1 MPCHQTQRKRYDVA
15 AVSQGY
21 PRGKDLLRTMAFQRK
36 KHPVSDPAHYDSLI
50 SDQIKRARQNPD
62 NAEEWLKSGRLC
74 EARIEM
80 IRNHGRR
87 MPAVRYFALIY
98 LALILLSI
106 VITTR
111 FFPNL
116 VLFPLP
122 YIVSLIICTIF
133 LVFMLVRLWFL
144 RYPPSGRR
152 YFKKAVRIDPSC
164 VEAYMQLGLIA
175 LRRHQKRWGCQMLEK
190 VHQLNGDNRQ
200 VERKLKSV
208 YEKEFMAFFNRK
220 SQRVISLEDIT
231 ARQFEEIKLL
241 RSRVASLEALK
252 GRLSEQADQAKWDA
266 GHMAKRLKRELT
278 ERITAIRKAHKAEIG
293 AIRVAKDSVEEEKD
307 LAQRDFMRLTTEI
320 VEAKAETEGRSLHEA
335 SEGVREIMGSHMWI
349 SLLEHTRTYL
359 ATAEHT
365 FQLLSGNRDDPDFSL
380 VGMELCKALETEINR
395 ALIKPFPEYL
405 NGNGEEFLI
414 VNEIGAAK
422 GKPLY
427 FTYLAKV
434 VDMENFPGIS
444 SLTLGQYHFVLKKTL
459 DQDYALR
466 EYGDFLERIAHSS
479 KTVIGKSFLNKLE
492 TVTKRYRNAIA
503 HGSPMTQKE
512 CYHLRKLIFAGRN
525 SLLGTC
531 TQALGTSV
539 HRGIQACSRGRET
552 I

>member
-21 PRGKDLLRTMAFQRK
+21 PRGKDLLRTMAFHRK

-50 SDQIKRARQNPD
+50 SAQIKRARQNPD

-80 IRNHGRR
+80 IRNYGRR

-152 YFKKAVRIDPSC
+152 YFKKAVRIDPFC

-208 YEKEFMAFFNRK
+208 YEKEFVSFFNRK
-220 SQRVISLEDIT
+220 SHGMIGQERIIT
-231 ARQFEEIKLL
+231 RQFEEIKML
-241 RSRVASLEALK
+241 RSKVASLEALK
-252 GRLSEQADQAKWDA
+252 GRLSERASQAKWKTD
-266 GHMAKRLKRELT
+266 HTEKRLNKEMT
-278 ERITAIRKAHKAEIG
+278 ARITAIKRNHEAEIG
-293 AIRVAKDSVEEEKD
+293 AIRSKGSVEEEKE
-307 LAQRDFMRLTTEI
+307 LAQREFLRLTTEI

-395 ALIKPFPEYL
+395 VLIEPFPEYL

-414 VNEIGAAK
+414 INEIGAAK

-434 VDMENFPGIS
+434 VDMENFPGIT

-459 DQDYALR
+459 DQDYALK
-466 EYGDFLERIAHSS
+466 EYGDFLGWVAHSS
-479 KTVIGKSFLNKLE
+479 KNVIGKPFLNKLE

>member
-1 MPCHQTQRKRYDVA
+1 
-15 AVSQGY
+15 
-21 PRGKDLLRTMAFQRK
+21 MAFHRK

-50 SDQIKRARQNPD
+50 SDQIKRARQDPE

-80 IRNHGRR
+80 IRNYARR
-87 MPAVRYFALIY
+87 VPAARYFALIY

-116 VLFPLP
+116 VLFPVP
-122 YIVSLIICTIF
+122 YIVSLTICTIF

-144 RYPPSGRR
+144 RYPPSGRK
-152 YFKKAVRIDPSC
+152 YFKKAVRIDPYC
-164 VEAYMQLGLIA
+164 AEGHMQLGLIA
-175 LRRHQKRWGCQMLEK
+175 LRKHQKRRGCRRLEK
-190 VHQLNGDNRQ
+190 ALQLNGDNRQ
-200 VERKLKSV
+200 IERELKSI
-208 YEKEFMAFFNRK
+208 YEKEFVSFFNRK
-220 SQRVISLEDIT
+220 SHGMIGQEKIIT
-231 ARQFEEIKLL
+231 RQFEEIKML

-252 GRLSEQADQAKWDA
+252 GRLSERANQAKWKT
-266 GHMAKRLKRELT
+266 GHTEKRLNKEMAA
-278 ERITAIRKAHKAEIG
+278 RITAIKRNHEAEIG
-293 AIRVAKDSVEEEKD
+293 AIRSKGSVEEEKE

-320 VEAKAETEGRSLHEA
+320 VEAKAETESRSLHQA
-335 SEGVREIMGSHMWI
+335 SEGIREIMGAYMWT

-365 FQLLSGNRDDPDFSL
+365 FQLLTGNRDEPDFSL

-395 ALIKPFPEYL
+395 ALIEPFPEYL

-414 VNEIGAAK
+414 INEIGAAK

-434 VDMENFPGIS
+434 VDMENFPGIT

-459 DQDYALR
+459 NQDYALR
-466 EYGDFLERIAHSS
+466 EYGDFLERITQSS

-503 HGSPMTQKE
+503 HGSPMTRKE
-512 CYHLRKLIFAGRN
+512 YFHLRKLIFAGEN
-525 SLLGTC
+525 SLLETC
-531 TQALGTSV
+531 TRVVGTSV
-539 HRGIQACSRGRET
+539 HMDSRNHPKRGVV
-552 I
+552 